1 MSLAIGR
8 SMIKNIL
15 LAGLALVTTHACAN
29 VVINT
34 TRVIYQESNKDVVV
48 QLINNG
54 NDPSL
59 VQAWIDDGDIN
70 STPETANV
78 PFLLSPPVVKVT
90 ANSGQQLRIKKIGPQ
105 LAADRESVFYLN
117 VLDIPPVPENLQ
129 GQNTLQLAVKSR
141 IKLFYRPKDLQ
152 INPDSVA
159 NHVELSSHGNS
170 VTVKNN
176 APYHFTLA
184 NIDRANQKNILT
196 DSIMIPP
203 FSSATVQ
210 TRQPLKANDKLSL
223 KYVDDLGAYKEKIIT
238 SH

>member
-15 LAGLALVTTHACAN
+15 LAGLTLVTAQTYAN

-54 NDPSL
+54 SEPSL
-59 VQAWIDDGDIN
+59 VQAWIDDGDIH

-90 ANSGQQLRIKKIGPQ
+90 ANNGQQLRIKKIGPQ
-105 LAADRESVFYLN
+105 LATDRESVFYLN
-117 VLDIPPVPENLQ
+117 VLDIPPIPENLQ

-141 IKLFYRPKDLQ
+141 IKLFYRPKDLK
-152 INPDSVA
+152 INPDTVA
-159 NHVELSSHGNS
+159 HHIELHPQGNQI
-170 VTVKNN
+170 TIRNN

-184 NIDRANQKNILT
+184 NIDQGNQKNVLN
-196 DSIMIPP
+196 DAIMIPP
-203 FSSATVQ
+203 FSSAMAQ
-210 TRQPLKANDKLSL
+210 TRHPLKANDKLSL
-223 KYVDDLGAYKEKIIT
+223 KYVDDLGAYKEKTIT